1 MFFHFMESDEEA
13 DGIVPFCAG
22 KTQEQGDICPKVTVI
37 AG

>member
-13 DGIVPFCAG
+13 DQIMPSCAG
-22 KTQEQGDICPKVTVI
+22 KTQEQRDVRPELIVM